1 MKETKVWD
9 TKEIKEYI
17 YIPFGGNCSSVS
29 VIRCS
34 GVEVCGEENRKK
46 RGKGG

>member
-1 MKETKVWD
+1 MWD
-9 TKEIKEYI
+9 TKEIKEYIYIYI

>member
-1 MKETKVWD
+1 MWD
-9 TKEIKEYI
+9 TKEIKEYIYI